1 MTVYVSTGGS
11 TSKTATNVAWEY
23 VRSGIPAI
31 ELTAGAID
39 NDAVNSIRLLSKEA
53 RIILHNYYPPA
64 ANSIVLNIASENKKR
79 LEETFDFIKNSI
91 RISHDLEIDTYGIHA
106 GMKIDLTPSDLGG
119 NITSQNSDFEF
130 SFINFVN
137 NFRNL
142 NDYAKKLGVKLLIEN
157 HVLNRETL
165 KKFGNILCLTTFS
178 EINVFFEELELNSH
192 LLLDVGHLNVSTKS
206 LGLDR
211 ITELS
216 KLNSF
221 AGGYQLSANS
231 GLQDEHS
238 CFDKSAWFLSHL
250 NLKLD
255 YITLEIGNNDLTEI
269 IQNYNWFT
277 EFLKEQNA

>member
-1 MTVYVSTGGS
+1 LTVYVSTGGS
-11 TSKTATNVAWEY
+11 KSKTATNVAWEY

-39 NDAVNSIRLLSKEA
+39 NDAFNSIRLLSKEA

-64 ANSIVLNIASENKKR
+64 SNSIVLNIASENKKK

-106 GMKIDLTPSDLGG
+106 GMKIDLTPTDLGG
-119 NITSQNSDFEF
+119 NITSLNSDFEF
-130 SFINFVN
+130 SFMNFVN
-137 NFRNL
+137 NFRYL

-157 HVLNRETL
+157 HALNRETL
-165 KKFGNILCLTTFS
+165 KNFGNILCLTTFS

-216 KLNSF
+216 KLNLF

-231 GLQDEHS
+231 GLQDEHL

>member
-1 MTVYVSTGGS
+1 
-11 TSKTATNVAWEY
+11 
-23 VRSGIPAI
+23 
-31 ELTAGAID
+31 
-39 NDAVNSIRLLSKEA
+39 
-53 RIILHNYYPPA
+53 
-64 ANSIVLNIASENKKR
+64 
-79 LEETFDFIKNSI
+79 
-91 RISHDLEIDTYGIHA
+91 
-106 GMKIDLTPSDLGG
+106 
-119 NITSQNSDFEF
+119 
-130 SFINFVN
+130 
-137 NFRNL
+137 
-142 NDYAKKLGVKLLIEN
+142 VKLLIEN

-165 KKFGNILCLTTFS
+165 ENFGNILCLTTFS
-178 EINVFFEELELNSH
+178 EINAFFEELELNSH

-238 CFDKSAWFLSHL
+238 CFDKSAWFLKHI

-269 IQNYNWFT
+269 IQNYTWFT